1 MTVHVKE
8 KDLLL
13 LMSKLV
19 SLEEVLKI
27 FTASR
32 YEIVFELA
40 GHLSPVSKSVH
51 CAALEIL

>member
-1 MTVHVKE
+1 M
-8 KDLLL
+8 LNFLL

-32 YEIVFELA
+32 YEIVFALT
-40 GHLSPVSKSVH
+40 GHLRPVS
-51 CAALEIL
+51 